1 MLVDRTGRR
10 EVVAAERR
18 FHSPRFSPDGR
29 RLAMDFIQQGSR
41 DVWTLDLRQNTMTR
55 LSFEDDGHDPIWS
68 PDGRWIAYVHGN
80 GVWRRRADGSGAPD
94 SVYVGFVATSPLDYL
109 PDGNRLFVALT
120 ATVGFD
126 VGLVEPGRSGE
137 AEMLLGTPF
146 GEQAATI
153 SPDGRWMAYSSD
165 ETGRDEVYVRPFP
178 DGGGKLLV
186 SLGGGTEP
194 RWGRDGRTLFY
205 YGQHEGI
212 PHLIAATV
220 RPGPDPAVEDRAPLF
235 DVAEFE
241 PASPHANYDVSP
253 DGLHFA
259 MVHQGPLSEMVFVL
273 NATTEI
279 RRRSTRGE

>member
-1 MLVDRTGRR
+1 
-10 EVVAAERR
+10 
-18 FHSPRFSPDGR
+18 
-29 RLAMDFIQQGSR
+29 
-41 DVWTLDLRQNTMTR
+41 
-55 LSFEDDGHDPIWS
+55 
-68 PDGRWIAYVHGN
+68 
-80 GVWRRRADGSGAPD
+80 
-94 SVYVGFVATSPLDYL
+94 
-109 PDGNRLFVALT
+109 
-120 ATVGFD
+120 
-126 VGLVEPGRSGE
+126 
-137 AEMLLGTPF
+137 MLLGTPF

-194 RWGRDGRTLFY
+194 RWDRDGRTLFY
-205 YGQHEGI
+205 YGQKGGL
-212 PHLIAATV
+212 PHLIAATIQM
-220 RPGPDPAVEDRAPLF
+220 RPDLAVDARTPLF
-235 DVAEFE
+235 DVSEFE

-253 DGLHFA
+253 DGRHFA